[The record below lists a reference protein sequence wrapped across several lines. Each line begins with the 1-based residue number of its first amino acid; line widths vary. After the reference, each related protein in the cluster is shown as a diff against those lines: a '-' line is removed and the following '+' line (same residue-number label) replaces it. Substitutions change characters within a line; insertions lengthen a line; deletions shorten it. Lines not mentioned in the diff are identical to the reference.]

1 MPVADSATRLRTL
14 RDSDQAN
21 LICIDCKSNLAD
33 HASVTFGVYICE
45 ECAELHAEMLGP
57 RISFVK
63 SLFKNSRL
71 ASAQWDE
78 YSLRL
83 MENGGNYGFK
93 KFMLFYKIRCKEM
106 YKRYMHKA
114 AYYYSLSLRSK
125 VDGTHLPFRPPSRHF
140 TFEES
145 SYFIS
150 RGIDPANF
158 FPQEDQTT
166 RDDDEGTK

>member
-1 MPVADSATRLRTL
+1 MPVADSASRLRTL

-45 ECAELHAEMLGP
+45 ECAECHAEILGP
-57 RISFVK
+57 RVSYIK

-83 MENGGNYGFK
+83 MENGGNYRYR
-93 KFMLFYKIRCKEM
+93 KFMLYYKIRCKEI
-106 YKRYMHKA
+106 YKRYYHKGA
-114 AYYYSLSLRSK
+114 QYYSICLRSI
-125 VDGTHLPFRPPSRHF
+125 VDGTHMPYKPPTRNF
-140 TFEES
+140 TLEES
-145 SYFIS
+145 SFFIS

-158 FPQEDQTT
+158 FPQEDQTNSN
-166 RDDDEGTK
+166 RGQA